1 MSIKFTDL
9 QGKATKSG
17 PERYKPEFGQNT
29 VRIVGTVVPSYK
41 YWLKTR
47 DGTSVPLECLSF
59 DRENEVFN
67 NRLPDPVRKAFPD
80 KKCSWAYQ
88 SFVIDRKDG
97 KVKLFDHKKKLFEAI
112 LDAAKQKLG
121 DPTNVETG
129 WDIVFTKT
137 KTGPQ
142 AYNVEYKL
150 ETFKLEPSALSTEDK
165 TAIKEAGKIE
175 DVTTLPTVEELET
188 FIKNYIL
195 DDEPEEEKEEAPE
208 EFDDDIPFE

>member
-1 MSIKFTDL
+1 MTIKFTDL

-17 PERYKPEFGQNT
+17 PERFKPEFGQNRI
-29 VRIVGTVVPSYK
+29 RIVGGVVPSYK
-41 YWLKTR
+41 YWLKTK
-47 DGTSVPLECLSF
+47 DNTPVPLECLSF
-59 DRENEVFN
+59 DREKEIFN
-67 NRLPDPVRKAFPD
+67 NRLQDPVREAFPD

-142 AYNVEYKL
+142 TFNVEYKL
-150 ETFKLEPSALSTEDK
+150 ETFKLEPSALTDENIA
-165 TAIKEAGKIE
+165 AIAEAGKIE
-175 DVTTLPTVEELET
+175 DITVRPTVEELQL
-188 FIKNYIL
+188 FIKNYIVG
-195 DDEPEEEKEEAPE
+195 DEPEEEKEEDTPE
-208 EFDDDIPFE
+208 EFDDDIPF